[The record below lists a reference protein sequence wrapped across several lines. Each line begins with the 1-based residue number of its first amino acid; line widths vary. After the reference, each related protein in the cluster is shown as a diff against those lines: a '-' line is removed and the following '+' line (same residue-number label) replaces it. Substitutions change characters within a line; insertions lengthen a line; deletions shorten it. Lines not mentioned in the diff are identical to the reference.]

1 MTGQAAVVIS
11 FLIYLAF
18 FSWLGWRRGG
28 RREITVFVVALGTWI
43 LLQEQGNLAV
53 NIANLGG
60 AAMTFAQ
67 SGGFSGDTEQAFA
80 ALSNAPQLVT
90 DETRQSFLFLVW
102 VAIFV
107 ATYILSNVA
116 IEDKNS
122 KRNGWAILFG
132 TLNGLF
138 FAAAFVPSLVA
149 LFGTDSALPTADNGM
164 NFLTLLGSGFRI
176 LGSAVGSLW
185 GMVESAGPLGLL
197 LLLTAILLLTAMSIK
212 APAKRDDNGGSKAK

>member
-1 MTGQAAVVIS
+1 MTGQGAIVIS

-28 RREITVFVVALGTWI
+28 RREITVFAVALGAWI
-43 LLQEQGNLAV
+43 LLQEQGNIVV

-67 SGGFSGDTEQAFA
+67 SGGFGGDTEQAFA
-80 ALSNAPQLVT
+80 ALSSAPQLVT
-90 DETRQSFLFLVW
+90 ETTRQSFLFLVW
-102 VAIFV
+102 VGIFV
-107 ATYILSNVA
+107 ITYVLTNVA
-116 IEDKNS
+116 IEDKDS

-149 LFGTDSALPTADNGM
+149 LFGNETTLPTASEGM
-164 NFLTLLGSGFRI
+164 NFLSLLGSGLRL
-176 LGSAVGSLW
+176 LGSAVASLW
-185 GMVESAGPLGLL
+185 GVVESAGPLGLL

-212 APAKRDDNGGSKAK
+212 GPAKRSNGD